1 MVVGNESFFIFARYL
16 RKKRTIWKL
25 PGRTDKWWE
34 NLYCGKM
41 SEVEWQKNF
50 RISKCDFKVFVDLI
64 RPFYTE
70 RSSRIRND
78 VISLEKRIA
87 VTLYYLKD
95 QGSMTMTANTFG
107 ITRCTVGQVVHE
119 ICKIL
124 TENVG
129 PQLIKFPV
137 EREEVMESTAQ
148 FLKRFGCPQTIGC
161 VDGTHVPIKQPSENA
176 HDYMSYKLF
185 YSINCQAI
193 CNAFGQFINVE
204 IKWPGSVH
212 DARVFANSEVHKG
225 FTENRFPVYYRELIP
240 GEESVPQL
248 LIGDPAYPLLPNV
261 MKEYEHC
268 STNEQ
273 VIFNQML

>member
-1 MVVGNESFFIFARYL
+1 MADKKQLTVLLSCLSIVLSASLLLLQLQGILFLKLIQQQRY
-16 RKKRTIWKL
+16 
-25 PGRTDKWWE
+25 
-34 NLYCGKM
+34 LYCGKM
-41 SEVEWQKNF
+41 SEVEWWKNF
-50 RISKCDFKVFVDLI
+50 RISKCDFKVLVDLI

-107 ITRCTVGQVVHE
+107 IARCTVGQVVHE

-148 FLKRFGCPQTIGC
+148 FLKRFGCPQIIGC

-212 DARVFANSEVHKG
+212 TARVFANSEVHKG

-240 GEESVPQL
+240 GEECTSTFDRRPCLSSFTERDERIRTL
-248 LIGDPAYPLLPNV
+248 LD
-261 MKEYEHC
+261 
-268 STNEQ
+268 
-273 VIFNQML
+273 